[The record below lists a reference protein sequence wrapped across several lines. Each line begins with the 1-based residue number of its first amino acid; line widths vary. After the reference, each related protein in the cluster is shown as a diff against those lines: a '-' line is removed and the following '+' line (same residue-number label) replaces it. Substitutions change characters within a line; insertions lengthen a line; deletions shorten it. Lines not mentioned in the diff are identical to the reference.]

1 MRYYQISKTRLRT
14 TNNNYNRYSRN
25 KQPGQFYYLNHRIQ
39 ADQLRVIDSEG
50 NLVGILTRDQAI
62 QHAQSQGLDLVLIAA
77 KATPPVA
84 KITDFKKFLYTQEK
98 KAKEAKK
105 GAKKSTVKDI
115 QISLFIGA
123 ADLERMLEKT
133 KEFISE
139 GNQVRLNLTMR
150 GREVMK
156 KDMGFEL
163 MNKFIADLGEI
174 NLAKEPR
181 QEGRVIRA
189 VVSPKK

>member
-1 MRYYQISKTRLRT
+1 MRN
-14 TNNNYNRYSRN
+14 NNNYNRYNRN
-25 KQPGQFYYLNHRIQ
+25 KQPGQFYYLNHRIP

-50 NLVGILTRDQAI
+50 NLVGILSRDEAVQ
-62 QHAQSQGLDLVLIAA
+62 QAQSQEMDLVLIAP

-115 QISLFIGA
+115 QISLFIGQ
-123 ADLERMLEKT
+123 ADLDRMIDKA
-133 KEFISE
+133 KEFIEE
-139 GNQVRLNLTMR
+139 GNQVRLNLTMK

-156 KDMGFEL
+156 RDMGFEL
-163 MNKFIADLGEI
+163 MKKFISYLGEVNI
-174 NLAKEPR
+174 AKEPR